1 MKRINQQSLRQYN
14 GSLNT
19 RLNGGV
25 SGGKFDGQQTLIAI
39 KVHFHFGIWLVFM
52 YLNSDYFVNNSNACV
67 LGDEINVLLT
77 YLFFLSLVIFA
88 MIFYCAYEYEI
99 FGKKENCIWDLL
111 I

>member
-1 MKRINQQSLRQYN
+1 
-14 GSLNT
+14 
-19 RLNGGV
+19 
-25 SGGKFDGQQTLIAI
+25 
-39 KVHFHFGIWLVFM
+39 M

-111 I
+111 TAVMLSGQFRSNIWIDLL